1 MLLRKPRLLLLDE
14 VTSRIDAENE
24 RALKET
30 LRRIS
35 RRYAVLVISHRLSTV
50 VAADKTLLLD
60 GGRVSAEGTHEG
72 LLENSP
78 LYKKLVET
86 QMIEAENLPSG
97 GKP

>member
-30 LRRIS
+30 LHRIS

-60 GGRVSAEGTHEG
+60 GGRVSAEGTHEE
-72 LLENSP
+72 LLENCP
-78 LYKKLVET
+78 LYKKKLVET
-86 QMIEAENLPSG
+86 QMIEAEDLLT
-97 GKP
+97 